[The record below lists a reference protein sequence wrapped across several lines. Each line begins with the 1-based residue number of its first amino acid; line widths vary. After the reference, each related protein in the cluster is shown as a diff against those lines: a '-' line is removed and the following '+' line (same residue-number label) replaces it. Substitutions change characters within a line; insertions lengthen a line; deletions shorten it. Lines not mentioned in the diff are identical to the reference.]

1 MLTTI
6 TLAHIT
12 NSSPWTSEVSSDLV
26 PNIQAGLCFVPNQNF
41 FDNVPLPLGKAQHFA
56 GLNESL
62 RCGIFLVYQA
72 AFSQRRR
79 LR

>member
-41 FDNVPLPLGKAQHFA
+41 FDNVPLPLGKAQ
-56 GLNESL
+56 
-62 RCGIFLVYQA
+62 
-72 AFSQRRR
+72 AFCWP
-79 LR
+79 